1 MSMLWKSSLSLRGRN
16 LRTQTSCH
24 NIQIKH
30 CLRQLLRDPEL
41 RFSHT
46 ADRSVRDAS
55 ATVAQLKPVK
65 QDKSWLCQACT
76 LQSTAEMTMAVDSAH
91 AAGIYLKATTDHILS
106 GLFRQPVKLDY
117 KRCQSTSTKKKSSKK
132 KQVQKTQI
140 SCHVQESLQIH
151 SKLFFTDTE
160 KNSPTCHCFSCS
172 VKRSGML

>member
-1 MSMLWKSSLSLRGRN
+1 MVAGLKTTRHEDARSIQQPKIYRPVYIPASNHRWRKRRRPSCRELTETTAESPELRDMSTLWKSSLSLRGRN
-16 LRTQTSCH
+16 LRIQTSCH

-76 LQSTAEMTMAVDSAH
+76 LQSTAEMTMAEDSAH
-91 AAGIYLKATTDHILS
+91 TAGIYLKDTTDHILS
-106 GLFRQPVKLDY
+106 ALFR
-117 KRCQSTSTKKKSSKK
+117 
-132 KQVQKTQI
+132 
-140 SCHVQESLQIH
+140 
-151 SKLFFTDTE
+151 
-160 KNSPTCHCFSCS
+160 
-172 VKRSGML
+172 